1 MTTVLFGATG
11 RLGTALRRTS
21 RGGSLH
27 CFSRNGDGGTKRA
40 DLSEAPPDAL
50 IPQGTGTVI
59 NCAAISSTG
68 GCLADPV
75 LAFLLNSVWPG
86 KLALHCR
93 ENGIRLVHMST
104 DLVWSGG
111 IPPYK
116 RNSPAVPMSFYGWT
130 KLLGDIAVTRHNPD
144 ALIVRTSVL
153 VGAVGARQP
162 TFSEDIL
169 SGRATKFYA
178 DSIRHHTDIFSLA
191 RELDMLAA
199 GTRKGVIIVA
209 SPLAMS
215 RLGYAA
221 GLIPDPGQ
229 ALAPRG
235 VPRNLTMLPDMEV
248 LSGSVFDATEVRS
261 S

>member
-21 RGGSLH
+21 QGGSLL
-27 CFSRNGDGGTKRA
+27 CLSRSGDAGSRGA
-40 DLSEAPPDAL
+40 DLTTATPEALLPEK
-50 IPQGTGTVI
+50 TGAVI
-59 NCAAISSTG
+59 NCAAVSSTG

-75 LAFLLNSVWPG
+75 RSFLINSVWPW

-93 ENGIRLVHMST
+93 ENRIRMVHMST

-116 RNSPAVPMSFYGWT
+116 KNSPAVPMSFYGWT
-130 KLLGDIAVTRHNPD
+130 KLLGDIAVTRHDPD
-144 ALIVRTSVL
+144 ALVVRTSVL
-153 VGAVGARQP
+153 VGEVGASQT

-169 SGRATKFYA
+169 SGRASRFYA
-178 DSIRHHTDIFSLA
+178 DSIRHHTAIMPLA
-191 RELDMLAA
+191 EELLTLAE
-199 GTRKGVIIVA
+199 GSRRGVILVA
-209 SPLAMS
+209 APLAMS

-235 VPRNLTMLPDMEV
+235 VPRNLTMLPDIEIKD
-248 LSGSVFDATEVRS
+248 GPVFR
-261 S
+261 

>member
-1 MTTVLFGATG
+1 MTTVLSGATG

-21 RGGSLH
+21 RGGSLL
-27 CFSRNGDGGTKRA
+27 CLSRSGEEGTTAA
-40 DLSEAPPDAL
+40 DLTDPDLETL
-50 IPQGTGTVI
+50 IPAGTDAVI

-68 GCLADPV
+68 GCLADPRK
-75 LAFLLNSVWPG
+75 AFLLNSVWPG
-86 KLALHCR
+86 RLALHCR
-93 ENGIRLVHMST
+93 ERNTRLVHMST

-111 IPPYK
+111 IPPYR
-116 RNSPAVPMSFYGWT
+116 RNSSAVPMSFYGWT
-130 KLLGDIAVTRHNPD
+130 KLLGDIAVARHNPD

-153 VGAVGARQP
+153 VGTVGARQT

-169 SGRATKFYA
+169 SGRATRFYA

-191 RELDMLAA
+191 RELHMLAA
-199 GTRKGVIIVA
+199 GIRKGVILAA

-221 GLIPDPGQ
+221 GLIPAPGQ

-235 VPRNLTMLPDMEV
+235 VPRNLTMLPDVEIQ
-248 LSGSVFDATEVRS
+248 
-261 S
+261 